1 MKAKKTSMNKIS
13 RDKKKKKVKC
23 WDVFT
28 CDKKKCPAYRSK
40 DLSCWLFSGTQCRNE
55 IQGKFIEKI
64 ELCLGCDVF
73 KKNTDV
79 ASIKATLKVVD
90 RQFKEFNKIISERDR
105 ELESMS
111 MELALSLSE
120 VFEALKKL
128 ASGDPTVRIDEASNI
143 ELIRKLKHMVNL
155 TSKEISAI
163 VDQSHEFA
171 IVLAEHFDV
180 LHRVS
185 MGDLHARVSGK
196 SRIELLESLKKITN
210 GMIQSISKEINK
222 REKSDAALR
231 KAHDELEQRVQER
244 TAALTAAN
252 KIMKQEIAERKRIE
266 EALRESEIRFRRV
279 TEAAFEGVAVTEGG
293 ILIDVSGKLA
303 KLFRYQRSELIGKPI
318 AELIAENV
326 RSDTLAK
333 ILSGYSLPYESICLR
348 NDGTILPVEVC
359 GKNYSSKGRVLSV
372 TAIRDITKRKLAEKV
387 LQESE
392 EKYKT
397 LTENSLTGIFIHQN
411 GRFVFVNDKF
421 AKMHGYKPGELL
433 RKSHLLLVH
442 PDERKTL
449 KEYAFKRLRGKP
461 VPQQYEIQRIKKDG
475 KTMWC
480 EMRANLVRYR
490 GAPAIMGN
498 VIDIT
503 ERKLAESA
511 MKKSEEQLRNLT
523 TYLQKVGEIERI
535 SIAREIHDELGE
547 GLTVLKLDLSWL
559 RKRLPENQLEL
570 RAKTDAMSQLID
582 RTIQTV
588 KKISTNLRPGLLD
601 DLGLAAAVEWQ
612 AEDFQKRTGIKSK
625 VRIDP
630 ADINLDRDRNTAIY
644 RIFQETL
651 TNVSRHAH
659 ATKVNVT
666 LQQRDGQIELKVH
679 DNGRGITEEQLANP
693 KSFGLIGIRERVKIF
708 GGKHI
713 LKGVPGKGTTL
724 TVRIPARDTREN
736 PC

>member
-1 MKAKKTSMNKIS
+1 MNKIS
-13 RDKKKKKVKC
+13 RDKKKEKVKC
-23 WDVFT
+23 WNVFN

-40 DLSCWLFSGTQCRNE
+40 DLSCWLFSGTHCRNE
-55 IQGKFIEKI
+55 IQGKFLEKI

-73 KKNTDV
+73 KMNTDV
-79 ASIKATLKVVD
+79 ASMESTLKVVN
-90 RQFKEFNKIISERDR
+90 RQFREFNKIIGERDR
-105 ELESMS
+105 ELEKMS

-120 VFEALKKL
+120 VFEALKKI
-128 ASGDPTVRIDEASNI
+128 ASGDPTVRIDEASDI
-143 ELIRKLKHMVNL
+143 ALIRKLKHMVNL
-155 TSKEISAI
+155 TSREINAI

-185 MGDLHARVSGK
+185 TGDLHARVSGK

-231 KAHDELEQRVQER
+231 KAHDELEQRVRER

-303 KLFRYQRSELIGKPI
+303 KLFGYQRSELIGKPI

-326 RSDTLAK
+326 RGDTLAK
-333 ILSGYSLPYESICLR
+333 ILSGYSVPYESICLR
-348 NDGTILPVEVC
+348 NDGSILPVEVC

-372 TAIRDITKRKLAEKV
+372 TAIRDITKRKQAEKV

-392 EKYKT
+392 EKYKM

-421 AKMHGYKPGELL
+421 AKMHGYKPEELL
-433 RKSHLLLVH
+433 HKSHLVLVH
-442 PDERKTL
+442 PDERNTL
-449 KEYAFKRLRGKP
+449 KEYALKRLRGKP
-461 VPQQYEIQRIKKDG
+461 VPQQYEVQRIKKDG

-480 EMRANLVRYR
+480 EMRATLIRYR
-490 GAPAIMGN
+490 GSPAIMGN

-503 ERKLAESA
+503 ERKLAVSA
-511 MKKSEEQLRNLT
+511 IKKSEEQLRNLT
-523 TYLQKVGEIERI
+523 TYLQKVGEIERV

-559 RKRLPENQLEL
+559 RKRLPENQIAL
-570 RAKTDAMSQLID
+570 RAKADAMSQLID

-601 DLGLAAAVEWQ
+601 DLGLAAAIEWQ

-630 ADINLDRDRNTAIY
+630 ADINFDRDRNTAIF

-666 LQQRDGQIELKVH
+666 LQQRDGQIELQVH

-713 LKGVPGKGTTL
+713 MKGIPGKGTTL
-724 TVRIPARDTREN
+724 TVRIPVRDTREN
-736 PC
+736 R

>member
-1 MKAKKTSMNKIS
+1 MNKIP
-13 RDKKKKKVKC
+13 RDKKKEKVKC
-23 WDVFT
+23 WEIFK
-28 CDKKKCPAYRSK
+28 CNKKGCPAFKSK

-55 IQGKFIEKI
+55 IQGKFLEKI

-79 ASIKATLKVVD
+79 ASIESTLKVVN
-90 RQFKEFNKIISERDR
+90 RQFKEFNKIISARDR
-105 ELESMS
+105 ELEKMS

-128 ASGDPTVRIDEASNI
+128 ASGDPTVRIDEASDI
-143 ELIRKLKHMVNL
+143 ALIRKLKHMVNL
-155 TSKEISAI
+155 TSREINAI

-185 MGDLHARVSGK
+185 MGDLHAKVSGRSK
-196 SRIELLESLKKITN
+196 VELLESLKKVTN

-303 KLFRYQRSELIGKPI
+303 KLFGYQPSELIGKPI

-326 RSDTLAK
+326 RGDTLAK

-372 TAIRDITKRKLAEKV
+372 TAIRDITKRKVAEKV

-392 EKYKT
+392 EKYKM

-421 AKMHGYKPGELL
+421 AKMHGYKPEELL
-433 RKSHLLLVH
+433 GKSHLLLVH
-442 PDERKTL
+442 PDESKTL
-449 KEYAFKRLRGKP
+449 KEYALKRLKGKP
-461 VPQQYEIQRIKKDG
+461 VPQQYEVQRIMKDG
-475 KTMWC
+475 RSMWC
-480 EMRANLVRYR
+480 EMMATLIRYK
-490 GAPAIMGN
+490 GNPAIMGN

-559 RKRLPENQLEL
+559 RKRLPENQIEL

-612 AEDFQKRTGIKSK
+612 AEDFQKRTGITCK

-630 ADINLDRDRNTAIY
+630 ADINFDRDRNTAIY

-659 ATKVNVT
+659 ATKVNVS
-666 LQQRDGQIELKVH
+666 LQQRDVQIELKVH

-713 LKGVPGKGTTL
+713 MKGIPGKGTTL
-724 TVRIPARDTREN
+724 TVRIPVRDMREN